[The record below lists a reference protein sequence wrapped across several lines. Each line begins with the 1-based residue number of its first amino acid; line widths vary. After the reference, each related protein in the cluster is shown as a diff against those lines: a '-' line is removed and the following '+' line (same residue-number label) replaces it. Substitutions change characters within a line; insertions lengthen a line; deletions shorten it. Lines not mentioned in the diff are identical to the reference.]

1 MAQPKAVENGLVC
14 VQQRWFQVVVPRET
28 QQFAFS
34 NLDERYQIT
43 NDSFGL
49 DWPKKS
55 SKLSQQVALLSTA
68 EIAELA
74 ESALLKCSV
83 AVRCSLRSHF
93 LLF

>member
-43 NDSFGL
+43 SNNNLPMILLRYVKSHQNC
-49 DWPKKS
+49 PKFYQKM
-55 SKLSQQVALLSTA
+55 ALLSKRGRSA

-74 ESALLKCSV
+74 VSALLTV
-83 AVRCSLRSHF
+83 Q
-93 LLF
+93 